1 MALYDILIMP
11 GYFVTGTGTGIGKTL
26 ASCALL
32 HAFRA
37 RGKLAV
43 GMKPVAAGVEN
54 GKWADVELLAAA
66 SNVSAPRELINPYAL
81 VPPIAPHIAAKQAGI
96 QINIAAIGNAC
107 AELQKL
113 AEVVIVEGIGGFCV
127 PLNDHQDS
135 ADMAKALGL
144 PVVLV
149 VGMQLGCLNHAL
161 LTARAVRAAGLS
173 LEGWIANRVDPAMRV
188 FDENVAAL
196 EQRLDCALLGVLRF
210 EQNPDAKKISVLLDV
225 AGMGMY

>member
-1 MALYDILIMP
+1 
-11 GYFVTGTGTGIGKTL
+11 
-26 ASCALL
+26 
-32 HAFRA
+32 
-37 RGKLAV
+37 
-43 GMKPVAAGVEN
+43 MKPVAAGVEN
-54 GKWADVELLAAA
+54 GKWADVELLAVA

-96 QINIAAIGNAC
+96 QINIEVIGNAC
-107 AELQKL
+107 MELQKL

-135 ADMAKALGL
+135 ADMAQALGL

-161 LTARAVRAAGLS
+161 LTARAVRTAGLS
-173 LEGWIANRVDPAMRV
+173 LEGWIANRVDPDMQV

-196 EQRLDCALLGVLRF
+196 EQRLDCPLVGVLSF

-225 AGMGMY
+225 ATLGMY